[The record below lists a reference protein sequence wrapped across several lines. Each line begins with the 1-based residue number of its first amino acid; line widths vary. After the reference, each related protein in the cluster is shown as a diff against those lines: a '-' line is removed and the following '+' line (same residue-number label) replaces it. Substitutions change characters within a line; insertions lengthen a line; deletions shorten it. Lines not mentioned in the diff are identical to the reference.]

1 MTPSSGAE
9 RDENS
14 YLIKQE
20 AALRILKHQRRM
32 ALLTKWESMT
42 AEERVIHL
50 FSQQSDATMSKAAM
64 EILASPNPTKS
75 QKLRLHYGMQ
85 QTRPWKLWGFRRDY
99 VSPVFLP
106 VTGRISFAE
115 LQIVLVP
122 GNLMP
127 RRLRDYQ

>member
-1 MTPSSGAE
+1 
-9 RDENS
+9 
-14 YLIKQE
+14 
-20 AALRILKHQRRM
+20 M

-85 QTRPWKLWGFRRDY
+85 QTRPWEQWGSRRDS
-99 VSPVFLP
+99 VSPVILP
-106 VTGRISFAE
+106 VTGRISFTNCCGTSCPEGLETISRILKVNPEVFAVSR
-115 LQIVLVP
+115 I
-122 GNLMP
+122 
-127 RRLRDYQ
+127 